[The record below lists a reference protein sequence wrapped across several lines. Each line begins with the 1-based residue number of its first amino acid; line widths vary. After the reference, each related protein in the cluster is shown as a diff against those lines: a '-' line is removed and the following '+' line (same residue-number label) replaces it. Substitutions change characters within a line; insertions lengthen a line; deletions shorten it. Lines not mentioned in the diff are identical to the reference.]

1 MMIFIGG
8 LIEWI
13 VDFVTDAWLVRKRRS
28 LNKRADDSWQGA
40 ATDVA
45 YLNGLMV
52 VVSAFAVV
60 SFFVLYF
67 SLDLSFG
74 LSMVVSVAPVALYSG
89 YKWFK
94 LLN

>member
-13 VDFVTDAWLVRKRRS
+13 VDFVTDTWLVRKKRS
-28 LNKRADDSWQGA
+28 LNKRVDHTWSGA
-40 ATDVA
+40 AKDVA
-45 YLNGLMV
+45 YLDGLIV
-52 VVSAFAVV
+52 VLSALAVV
-60 SFFVLYF
+60 SFVVLFF
-67 SLDLSFG
+67 SLELSFG
-74 LSMVVSVAPVALYSG
+74 LSFIVSVMPVALYSG